1 MGHIEQPNGSLVF
14 TDDASDV
21 VGDLQAGHEFARR
34 FAMFR
39 DGTREQRENLP
50 LEQRRNGMRW
60 FETDTESEW
69 RLIGGEWRQ
78 SNSFQ
83 SRFRSIAM
91 DITNTQARMDWNGAG
106 ASFGVPDFEYAGGMF
121 TCVQPGI
128 FQLTGQVV
136 ALPAGLK
143 VAFVVLIYKNRDL
156 FFRAP
161 ANTEVGSEGGGSVAA
176 NIATAVE
183 CSVGDKLNVDVYA
196 NAAIGVDVAIGMNV
210 LNIAR
215 VG

>member
-1 MGHIEQPNGSLVF
+1 MGYVEQPDGSLVF
-14 TDDASDV
+14 TEDAANP
-21 VGDLQAGHEFARR
+21 VGDLQRAHTYAKR

-39 DGTREQRENLP
+39 DGTRDERENLP
-50 LEQRRNGMRW
+50 IEQRRNGMRW

-69 RLIGGEWRQ
+69 RLIGDEWRQ

-91 DITNTQARMDWNGAG
+91 NITSTQSRMDWNGVG
-106 ASFGVPDFEYAGGMF
+106 ASFGVPDFSYSGGMF

-143 VAFVVLIYKNRDL
+143 VAFVVLVYKNGDL

-161 ANTEVGSEGGGSVAA
+161 ANTTIGAEGGGSVAA
-176 NIATAVE
+176 VIATAVE
-183 CSVGDKLNVDVYA
+183 CNVGDNLNVDVYA
-196 NAAIGVDVAIGMNV
+196 NAAIGVDVAVGMNV
-210 LNIAR
+210 FNIAR